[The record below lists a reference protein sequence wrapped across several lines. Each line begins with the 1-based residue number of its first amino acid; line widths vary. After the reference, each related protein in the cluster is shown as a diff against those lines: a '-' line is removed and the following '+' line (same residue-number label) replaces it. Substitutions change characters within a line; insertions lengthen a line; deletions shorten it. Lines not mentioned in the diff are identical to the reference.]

1 VIKTYKVILSCKVPD
16 FHVSLFTLTYYHDSN
31 SRIPEWTSEGK
42 EVNIKLSLCLSTI
55 TGEYI
60 RNMV

>member
-1 VIKTYKVILSCKVPD
+1 MSVCLHYTYHHD
-16 FHVSLFTLTYYHDSN
+16 FI

-60 RNMV
+60 RNMVWKVLPCHPVVLG